1 MTTLFLAK
9 RSQHTRI
16 QSGSVTP
23 DAECST
29 PKIIKTQ
36 IKLRHIP
43 FNVMSTLWYIEK
55 NTYFSILLQTL
66 NRSLGLHTENNA
78 DVENFLREYNI
89 EAAEMCNRV
98 ASTDWKFAANSSEY
112 FKRRAME
119 QQSVALKFEC
129 LSWRRAAAYSNYH
142 LIDSNLRRQLNRI
155 VRQSKC
161 GLSETKFIEF
171 NHIIAQM
178 IRNYKETKLCPYQ
191 ARSLSVVRVD
201 DRMDVLPVNNVSD
214 THHMTSNYCDLTI
227 ENDLPRIMEL
237 SRNEAELRYIW
248 SEWHDR
254 VGPPNRNNF
263 MRYIDLANQ
272 AAIAHGYRDAGD
284 QMRAFYEDSDMYF
297 TVQDLWTQIQPLY
310 RQLFTFVRKGLVRQY
325 GERVVRR
332 NGPIPAHL
340 LGKMWP
346 NNWKNIFDI
355 VKDRHTETLDVTG
368 EMIKQGYTPMR
379 MFQKA
384 EEFFT
389 SLGMPPMP
397 PEFWRNSILQQTNG
411 STGKCTASAWD
422 FCNNFDFRVKQCTDI
437 SVEDFIGSHQEMA
450 HIQYYMH
457 YSGQPFIY
465 RDGPNPA
472 FHEAIGR

>member
-1 MTTLFLAK
+1 MK
-9 RSQHTRI
+9 
-16 QSGSVTP
+16 
-23 DAECST
+23 
-29 PKIIKTQ
+29 
-36 IKLRHIP
+36 
-43 FNVMSTLWYIEK
+43 
-55 NTYFSILLQTL
+55 TYFSILLQTL
-66 NRSLGLHTENNA
+66 NRSAGLRTENIA
-78 DVENFLREYNI
+78 DVENFLKEFNI

-98 ASTDWKFAANSSEY
+98 ASTDWKYAANSSEY
-112 FKRRAME
+112 FKRRAIE

-142 LIDSNLRRQLNRI
+142 LVDSNLRRQLNRI

-161 GLSETKFIEF
+161 GLSETKFVEF

-191 ARSLSVVRVD
+191 TRSVSVVHVD
-201 DRMDVLPVNNVSD
+201 DRMDVLPVNNGGAQH
-214 THHMTSNYCDLTI
+214 TTSNYCDLTI

-340 LGKMWP
+340 LGNMWP
-346 NNWKNIFDI
+346 QNWKNIFDI
-355 VKDRHTETLDVTG
+355 VKQRHTETLDVTG

-379 MFQKA
+379 IFQKA

-397 PEFWRNSILQQTNG
+397 AEFWRNSILQQTNG

-472 FHEAIGR
+472 FHEAIGM